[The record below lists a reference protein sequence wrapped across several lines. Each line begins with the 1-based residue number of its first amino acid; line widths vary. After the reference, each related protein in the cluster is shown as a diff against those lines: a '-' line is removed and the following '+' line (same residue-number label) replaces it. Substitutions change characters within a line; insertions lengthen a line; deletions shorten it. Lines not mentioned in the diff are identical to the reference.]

1 VSKSDDDA
9 VKKAILARRAR
20 FIAAAVASVG
30 IACGKTTKEDAPP
43 VPCLSVPLDY
53 DAQPMPCLK
62 QAVNRDAAVVGS
74 ADAGAPAP
82 DAAPVPC
89 LSVAMPMD
97 AGAKDA
103 GAKPKEKP

>member
-1 VSKSDDDA
+1 MSKNDDDA

-53 DAQPMPCLK
+53 DAQPLPCLTPT
-62 QAVNRDAAVVGS
+62 V
-74 ADAGAPAP
+74 ADAGAPAA
-82 DAAPVPC
+82 DAGAPVPC
-89 LSVAMPMD
+89 LSVAMPKD
-97 AGAKDA
+97 AGPTDA
-103 GAKPKEKP
+103 GAKPKGKP